1 MTLGSFEVVLSIV
14 SNLAMKGCLFL
25 GELPAW
31 VTEAEAG
38 IKVSF
43 DF

>member
-1 MTLGSFEVVLSIV
+1 MTLASFEYILSIV

-31 VTEAEAG
+31 LTEAEIG
-38 IKVSF
+38 IQVSF
-43 DF
+43 EW

>member
-1 MTLGSFEVVLSIV
+1 MTLGRFEVVLSVV

-31 VTEAEAG
+31 VTQAEAG

-43 DF
+43 ES